1 MAVDLHRGLGAW
13 QVTAAF
19 TTLAETI
26 AKAGWSK
33 ADLKRYLFDHVRIPA
48 WEFERYVIE
57 WMDQGYS
64 TLTDAVAQ
72 GLIPPIFAESNDP
85 TRLVPIVFTPEHFM
99 VVVSGDPLRTNAY
112 VFSHNGIRGFTVA
125 KKIQLPKNWENLRP
139 HSSSSDVLKVACFNK

>member
-1 MAVDLHRGLGAW
+1 MLKEHSW
-13 QVTAAF
+13 QLTF
-19 TTLAETI
+19 TMGSGHGKLRPLLLLTPVLAETI

-139 HSSSSDVLKVACFNK
+139 HS